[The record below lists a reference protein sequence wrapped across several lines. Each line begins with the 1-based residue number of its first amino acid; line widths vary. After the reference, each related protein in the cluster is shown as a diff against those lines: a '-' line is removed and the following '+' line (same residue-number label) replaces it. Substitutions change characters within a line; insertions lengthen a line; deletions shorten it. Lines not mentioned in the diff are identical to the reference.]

1 MEEKPGISFTRADR
15 AFVKASQAFN
25 SVGTPLIVT
34 GRKGSGRLPMAFCL
48 AELWAVSNKKGK
60 PRKRRISVNV
70 VSSVSRKDILEEMA
84 QAAEKRGEDW
94 ALVLQMT
101 NSPDE
106 WARAAKISQR
116 ADPDLFILDDI
127 DSHEQADAA
136 IDLIKNGYKVILVTT
151 GSAGTVK
158 GDSMP
163 DMILRM
169 LVGRFP
175 ATSVPVLDATRK
187 SEA

>member
-1 MEEKPGISFTRADR
+1 
-15 AFVKASQAFN
+15 
-25 SVGTPLIVT
+25 
-34 GRKGSGRLPMAFCL
+34 MAFCL

-70 VSSVSRKDILEEMA
+70 VSSVSRKDILEELA
-84 QAAEKRGEDW
+84 QAAEKGGEDW

-175 ATSVPVLDATRK
+175 ATSVPVLDTTRK

>member
-1 MEEKPGISFTRADR
+1 
-15 AFVKASQAFN
+15 
-25 SVGTPLIVT
+25 
-34 GRKGSGRLPMAFCL
+34 MAYTL
-48 AELWAVSNKKGK
+48 AELWTRASKKQK
-60 PRKRRISVNV
+60 PRKRRISVKV
-70 VSSVSRKDILEEMA
+70 VSSVSRKDVLEELA

-94 ALVLQMT
+94 MAVLQLT

-106 WARAAKISQR
+106 WARTAKIAQR
-116 ADPDLFILDDI
+116 TDTDLYILDDI
-127 DSHEQADAA
+127 ESIEQADAA

-158 GDSMP
+158 GDSMA

-169 LVGRFP
+169 LAGRFP
-175 ATSVPVLDATRK
+175 AASVPVLDATRK